1 MSNEREI
8 KEPFLKGSLA
18 LQAAENTVLKK
29 QQTGG
34 IQGMSVTLMVGGQSQ
49 ERQGHQQ
56 KKLLT

>member
-8 KEPFLKGSLA
+8 KEPFLKGSLV

-34 IQGMSVTLMVGGQSQ
+34 IRGMSVTLMVGGQSQ